1 VKIYRKVG
9 DWQTITSALKKI
21 LHKDIFI
28 HFAFASCLIFCIFSP
43 EIFNIS
49 ELNNERTYM
58 TTGKIVQVIG
68 PVVDID
74 FPGGTLPSILNAVHI
89 PRTNSEGVQETL
101 VCEVQQHLGEE
112 RVRTVAMDSTD
123 GLTRGMAANDTG
135 APITVPVGPQT
146 LGRLI
151 NVIGNGIDALGEIK
165 TEKQYSIHRE
175 APHFVD
181 LTTTQEMF
189 ETGIK
194 VIDLL
199 EPYSKGG
206 KTGLFGGAGVGKTVV
221 IMELIHN
228 IALHHGGYSV
238 FGGVGERTREGNDLW
253 LEMKESGV
261 LDKTALVFGQMN
273 EPPGARQRVA
283 LTALT
288 MAEYFRDEEGK
299 DVLLF
304 IDNIFRFTQAGS
316 EVSALLG
323 RMPSAVGYQP
333 TLATEMGE
341 LQERITSTK
350 KGSITSVQAIYVPA
364 DDLTD
369 PAPATAFSHLDA
381 TTVLSRQ
388 VSELGI
394 YPAVDPLDSTSRILD
409 PLVIGEEHYET
420 AKSVKN
426 ILQAYK
432 DLQDII
438 NILGMDELSDEDKI
452 TVQRAR
458 KIQKFLSQPFFVAE
472 QFTGIPGKYVKLED
486 TIRSFKGIIIGEYDH
501 IPEQMFYMKGAIEDV
516 LDEYKRSL
524 N

>member
-1 VKIYRKVG
+1 M
-9 DWQTITSALKKI
+9 SM
-21 LHKDIFI
+21 
-28 HFAFASCLIFCIFSP
+28 
-43 EIFNIS
+43 
-49 ELNNERTYM
+49 NE
-58 TTGKIVQVIG
+58 GKIVQVIG
-68 PVVDID
+68 PVVDVD
-74 FPGGTLPSILNAVHI
+74 FSGGKLPSILNAVRI
-89 PRTNSEGVQETL
+89 PRKNIEGVEEDL
-101 VCEVQQHLGEE
+101 ICEVQQHLGEE

-123 GLTRGMAANDTG
+123 GLVRGMKVFDLDG
-135 APITVPVGPQT
+135 PIMVPVGPTT

-151 NVIGNGIDALGEIK
+151 NVIGAGIDGLPPLDGTK
-165 TEKQYSIHRE
+165 KYSIHRPPP
-175 APHFVD
+175 AFD
-181 LTTTQEMF
+181 TLSTKREMF

-283 LTALT
+283 LTSLT
-288 MAEYFRDEEGK
+288 MAEYFRDDEGK

-304 IDNIFRFTQAGS
+304 IDNIFRFVQAGS

-333 TLATEMGE
+333 TLGTEMGE

-369 PAPATAFSHLDA
+369 PAPATTFAHLDA

-388 VSELGI
+388 IAELGI

-409 PLVIGEEHYET
+409 PLIVGEEHYAV
-420 AKSVKN
+420 AKRVKE
-426 ILQAYK
+426 ILQTYK

-438 NILGMDELSDEDKI
+438 NILGMDELSDDDKI
-452 TVQRAR
+452 TVARAR

-472 QFTGIPGKYVKLED
+472 QFTGIPGKYVKLGD
-486 TIRSFKGIIIGEYDH
+486 TIRGFKGIIDGEYDH
-501 IPEQMFYMKGAIEDV
+501 IPENYFYMAGTMEEVAEKFKKAAA
-516 LDEYKRSL
+516 
-524 N
+524 

>member
-1 VKIYRKVG
+1 M
-9 DWQTITSALKKI
+9 
-21 LHKDIFI
+21 
-28 HFAFASCLIFCIFSP
+28 
-43 EIFNIS
+43 
-49 ELNNERTYM
+49 NE
-58 TTGKIVQVIG
+58 GKIVQVIG
-68 PVVDID
+68 PVVDVD
-74 FPGGTLPSILNAVHI
+74 FSGGKLPAILNAVRI
-89 PRTNSEGVQETL
+89 PRTSTEGKQEDL
-101 VCEVQQHLGEE
+101 ICEVQMHLGED

-123 GLTRGMAANDTG
+123 GLVRGLPVYDLGT
-135 APITVPVGPQT
+135 PIEVPVGPAT

-151 NVIGNGIDALGEIK
+151 NVIGEGIDSLPPIQAK
-165 TEKQYSIHRE
+165 KKYSIHRS
-175 APHFVD
+175 APPFEQ
-181 LTTTQEMF
+181 LSTKREMF

-228 IALHHGGYSV
+228 IATHHGGYSV

-273 EPPGARQRVA
+273 EPPGARQRVG

-288 MAEYFRDEEGK
+288 LAEYFRDEEEK

-304 IDNIFRFTQAGS
+304 IDNIFRFVQAGS

-333 TLATEMGE
+333 TLASEMGE
-341 LQERITSTK
+341 LQERITSTR

-369 PAPATAFSHLDA
+369 PAPATTFSHLDA

-388 VSELGI
+388 ISDMGI
-394 YPAVDPLDSTSRILD
+394 YPAVDPLDSTSRILE
-409 PLVIGEEHYET
+409 PGVIGEEHYGV
-420 AKSVKN
+420 AKRVKE
-426 ILQAYK
+426 ILQTYK

-438 NILGMDELSDEDKI
+438 NILGMDELSDEDKQ
-452 TVQRAR
+452 TVSRAR

-472 QFTGIPGKYVKLED
+472 QFTNIPGRYVKLED
-486 TIRSFKGIIIGEYDH
+486 TIRSFKGIIEGAYDY
-501 IPEQMFYMKGAIEDV
+501 IPENYFYMVGAI
-516 LDEYKRSL
+516 DEVVERYKKENS
-524 N
+524 

>member
-1 VKIYRKVG
+1 
-9 DWQTITSALKKI
+9 
-21 LHKDIFI
+21 
-28 HFAFASCLIFCIFSP
+28 
-43 EIFNIS
+43 
-49 ELNNERTYM
+49 
-58 TTGKIVQVIG
+58 
-68 PVVDID
+68 
-74 FPGGTLPSILNAVHI
+74 
-89 PRTNSEGVQETL
+89 
-101 VCEVQQHLGEE
+101 
-112 RVRTVAMDSTD
+112 
-123 GLTRGMAANDTG
+123 
-135 APITVPVGPQT
+135 
-146 LGRLI
+146 
-151 NVIGNGIDALGEIK
+151 
-165 TEKQYSIHRE
+165 
-175 APHFVD
+175 
-181 LTTTQEMF
+181 MF

-283 LTALT
+283 LTSLT
-288 MAEYFRDEEGK
+288 MAEYFRDDEGK

-304 IDNIFRFTQAGS
+304 IDNIFRFVQAGS

-333 TLATEMGE
+333 TLGTEMGE

-369 PAPATAFSHLDA
+369 PAPATTFAHLDA

-388 VSELGI
+388 IAELGI

-409 PLVIGEEHYET
+409 PLIVGEEHYAV
-420 AKSVKN
+420 AKRVKE
-426 ILQAYK
+426 ILQTYK

-438 NILGMDELSDEDKI
+438 NILGMDELSDDDKI
-452 TVQRAR
+452 TVARAR

-472 QFTGIPGKYVKLED
+472 QFTGIPGKYVKLGD
-486 TIRSFKGIIIGEYDH
+486 TIRGFKGIIDGEYDH
-501 IPEQMFYMKGAIEDV
+501 IPENYFYMAGTMEEVAEKFKKAAA
-516 LDEYKRSL
+516 
-524 N
+524 